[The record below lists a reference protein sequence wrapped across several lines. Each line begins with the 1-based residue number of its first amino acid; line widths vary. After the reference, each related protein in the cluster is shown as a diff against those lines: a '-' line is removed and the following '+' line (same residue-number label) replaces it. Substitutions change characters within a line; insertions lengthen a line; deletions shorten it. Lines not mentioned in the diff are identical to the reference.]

1 MTTTLEQKYSI
12 SSVALS
18 RICDTAQAD
27 FQKLRDARI
36 FLTGCTGFLGKW
48 IVESLLWADEHLH
61 LDLRLFVLTR
71 SAQSI
76 LASMPQWENH
86 SALELLEGDVL
97 SWQPKSLLG
106 ITHIIHGANYT
117 NSGSQDWA
125 LRHMDTAFLGLRRIL
140 DMAVVEKCRNIL
152 LLSSGAVYRLR
163 TGKETP
169 PFCEQE
175 KGPDDYLQE
184 PNVYAVC
191 KYVTEMYAAAFG
203 REHGIRIPVA
213 RLFTFF
219 GQHMPQH
226 RRQALSSFV
235 QDARAG
241 KDIVIAGDGK
251 AVRSYMHA
259 ADMVICCLA
268 ILVHGRHGTP
278 YNVGSE
284 QPVSIRDLAEMV
296 SAASGKGL
304 PVHILGQAAGGNAP
318 EEYVPDTSAL
328 RALMKREPAPSSLG
342 AALAELL

>member
-117 NSGSQDWA
+117 YSGSHGCVNMPVDKA
-125 LRHMDTAFLGLRRIL
+125 GELYNML
-140 DMAVVEKCRNIL
+140 
-152 LLSSGAVYRLR
+152 
-163 TGKETP
+163 ET
-169 PFCEQE
+169 
-175 KGPDDYLQE
+175 
-184 PNVYAVC
+184 
-191 KYVTEMYAAAFG
+191 
-203 REHGIRIPVA
+203 
-213 RLFTFF
+213 
-219 GQHMPQH
+219 
-226 RRQALSSFV
+226 
-235 QDARAG
+235 
-241 KDIVIAGDGK
+241 
-251 AVRSYMHA
+251 
-259 ADMVICCLA
+259 
-268 ILVHGRHGTP
+268 GTP
-278 YNVGSE
+278 VVIHY
-284 QPVSIRDLAEMV
+284 
-296 SAASGKGL
+296 
-304 PVHILGQAAGGNAP
+304 
-318 EEYVPDTSAL
+318 
-328 RALMKREPAPSSLG
+328 
-342 AALAELL
+342 